1 MKVERSGGDEDEET
15 QLKQTLLNSTMLTCI
30 LYANLINQL
39 NKDVWE
45 KKATLFPTVIKY
57 LGINL
62 MKKLDK
68 TYS

>member
-1 MKVERSGGDEDEET
+1 
-15 QLKQTLLNSTMLTCI
+15 LLNSAMLTCI

-39 NKDVWE
+39 NKDVWK